1 MAMAAVESPMDRL
14 VKGLRNRSRDLRGLV
29 EKLEIGQHS
38 LLSYRALSKYV
49 HMYSTSNLYFVF
61 VLM

>member
-29 EKLEIGQHS
+29 EKLDIGQHS

-49 HMYSTSNLYFVF
+49 HIYI
-61 VLM
+61 

>member
-1 MAMAAVESPMDRL
+1 MAMAVVESPMDRL

-38 LLSYRALSKYV
+38 RLSYRALSKCV
-49 HMYSTSNLYFVF
+49 HMYI
-61 VLM
+61 